1 MSIAQG
7 FWLRTLIVEV
17 CRYPLRPP
25 GPSYQI
31 VKVGRV
37 VPEQPSYAAT
47 SCVRAANSASIAA
60 VEGQAALAA
69 TAGAAVATTAVGRV
83 QAGAAHEGAAGQR
96 GGAHGVRFRR
106 GVVGRR
112 SPFVQRRRSTRGPG
126 DRRGAH
132 SSTAPGMASRGGE
145 KCESRVVGVNVQVS
159 AW

>member
-83 QAGAAHEGAAGQR
+83 QAAPRTRARRDSEAVLMGLDSVEEWSEEGA
-96 GGAHGVRFRR
+96 
-106 GVVGRR
+106 R
-112 SPFVQRRRSTRGPG
+112 SCNADVQPG
-126 DRRGAH
+126 DPVTVGAR
-132 SSTAPGMASRGGE
+132 TAAPPQEWPPGAVKS
-145 KCESRVVGVNVQVS
+145 VS
-159 AW
+159 HGLSG